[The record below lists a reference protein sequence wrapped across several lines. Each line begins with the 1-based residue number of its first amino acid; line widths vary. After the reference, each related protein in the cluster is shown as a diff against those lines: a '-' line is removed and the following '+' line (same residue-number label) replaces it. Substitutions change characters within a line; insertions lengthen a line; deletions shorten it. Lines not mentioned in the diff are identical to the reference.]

1 MASWEEFSRIIAEAK
16 HSKKLDP
23 VGKEDADVD
32 NDGDSDSS
40 DSYLKKRRAAVGAA
54 IAADKKKKV
63 AEALDPVGKEDKDID
78 NDGDHDKSDKYL
90 LNRRKVRS
98 KIIAPKEKLKTD
110 RDMFNI
116 PKSEQEAAKERLLAK
131 AKAKREKVKEEV
143 EAVDEELQGK
153 AREKGEELLKKTK
166 GKPNQFM
173 KNSRINWLLG
183 KSKHHPSHEYGTVSR
198 SAEEKGQSRAPKQT
212 KARKGQTK
220 KQGVKT
226 LGGGG
231 GNVGSYGMPQKDT
244 LPRGKGNKAARRA
257 GKSVEDTRKEDF
269 EFWVHNLLDEGY
281 DLSDYTWDEM
291 YEFYLDEAMSS
302 EEVEDIQ
309 EKGMSSAEMS
319 SVLKGHKY
327 SKKQLL
333 DMSKKSTKEGRHG
346 EADALYKE
354 FSKEEVESIEEKAVS
369 KAQQR
374 FFGMVRAA
382 QKGEMDSP
390 SAEVSKVASSMSK
403 SDVKDFAKTKHDKL
417 PEKKEV
423 KEATYPSDFKN
434 PDGSRRAVAKKKY
447 GRPKQH
453 DQETDRSGRRKTVD
467 ESSLVER
474 ILEEV
479 LNEAPRGTIPGGPN
493 KSRKYKAI
501 AKRAKLAAAVNKAMK
516 DDDSETA
523 KKEAKE
529 RKKKDAAERKEKAKG
544 EVKAKN
550 TATERAA
557 RVSAAG
563 RVKAARIARETER
576 EKEAARTERQRERY
590 AQSDKTKA
598 EKTKQAK
605 EKEKQ
610 KELDKKQKEKVAAE
624 EGKKKKRAA
633 DRAELKSGIRS
644 AFSGDTKVAGGKSD
658 AEDMGAV
665 MSNVGGAL
673 KGAAKIGVAVG
684 KYAWKR
690 RQAKKAEKA
699 EAEQNKKPESTSAK
713 PEGQKKE
720 QKALPA
726 AKETL
731 GQRARKDKDLKNKLM
746 KDRNEEF
753 SNWRE
758 EFILEVGE
766 RGSEQK
772 IIDVTKKK
780 NKVEVNPNMGEE
792 VLNELLP
799 ALGALA
805 VGGKAALGK
814 VVAGTAAR
822 AAGGAVA
829 KGIAKKGAGMAAKG
843 ALRKK
848 AVDFTARKAGEVTAD
863 VVQKKIEKKFMD
875 EPEYQ
880 EGYVPEDWQSVN
892 RKDKTDGLSQ
902 KAVDAYRRE
911 NPGSKLQTAVTE
923 KKPTGKRAER
933 RKSFCRRMSGMKKRL
948 TSAET
953 ARDPDSRINKALRRW
968 NCN

>member
-1 MASWEEFSRIIAEAK
+1 M
-16 HSKKLDP
+16 
-23 VGKEDADVD
+23 
-32 NDGDSDSS
+32 
-40 DSYLKKRRAAVGAA
+40 
-54 IAADKKKKV
+54 
-63 AEALDPVGKEDKDID
+63 
-78 NDGDHDKSDKYL
+78 
-90 LNRRKVRS
+90 
-98 KIIAPKEKLKTD
+98 PK
-110 RDMFNI
+110 
-116 PKSEQEAAKERLLAK
+116 
-131 AKAKREKVKEEV
+131 
-143 EAVDEELQGK
+143 
-153 AREKGEELLKKTK
+153 
-166 GKPNQFM
+166 
-173 KNSRINWLLG
+173 
-183 KSKHHPSHEYGTVSR
+183 
-198 SAEEKGQSRAPKQT
+198 
-212 KARKGQTK
+212 
-220 KQGVKT
+220 
-226 LGGGG
+226 
-231 GNVGSYGMPQKDT
+231 KDT

-269 EFWVHNLLDEGY
+269 EFWVHNRLDEGY

-291 YEFYLDEAMSS
+291 YEFYLK

-346 EADALYKE
+346 EADAFYKE
-354 FSKEEVESIEEKAVS
+354 FSKEEVEHIEEKAVS

-390 SAEVSKVASSMSK
+390 SAEVSKAASSMSK

-417 PEKKEV
+417 PEKKET
-423 KEATYPSDFKN
+423 KEE
-434 PDGSRRAVAKKKY
+434 V
-447 GRPKQH
+447 
-453 DQETDRSGRRKTVD
+453 
-467 ESSLVER
+467 SLVDK

-479 LNEAPRGTIPGGPN
+479 LNEAPKGTIPGGPN
-493 KSRKYKAI
+493 KSRKYRAI
-501 AKRAKLAAAVNKAMK
+501 AKRAKWAAAVNKAMK

-624 EGKKKKRAA
+624 EGKKKKKAA

-766 RGSEQK
+766 KGSEQK

-843 ALRKK
+843 AMRKK
-848 AVDFTARKAGEVTAD
+848 AVDFAARKGGEITAD
-863 VVQKKIEKKFMD
+863 VVQKKIEKKFMN

-933 RKSFCRRMSGMKKRL
+933 RKSFCRRMKGMKKRL

>member
-1 MASWEEFSRIIAEAK
+1 MASWEEFSRIITEAK

-54 IAADKKKKV
+54 IAADRKKKV
-63 AEALDPVGKEDKDID
+63 EEALDPVGKEDKDID

-116 PKSEQEAAKERLLAK
+116 PKSERDAAKERLLAK

-143 EAVDEELQGK
+143 E
-153 AREKGEELLKKTK
+153 
-166 GKPNQFM
+166 
-173 KNSRINWLLG
+173 
-183 KSKHHPSHEYGTVSR
+183 
-198 SAEEKGQSRAPKQT
+198 
-212 KARKGQTK
+212 
-220 KQGVKT
+220 
-226 LGGGG
+226 
-231 GNVGSYGMPQKDT
+231 
-244 LPRGKGNKAARRA
+244 
-257 GKSVEDTRKEDF
+257 
-269 EFWVHNLLDEGY
+269 
-281 DLSDYTWDEM
+281 
-291 YEFYLDEAMSS
+291 
-302 EEVEDIQ
+302 DIQ
-309 EKGMSSAEMS
+309 ERGMSSDEMS
-319 SVLKGHKY
+319 KVLKGHKY

-354 FSKEEVESIEEKAVS
+354 FAKEAVDTKEYEKVAKERAPKDDEKFAYGFKDNKRRVKDLKKLKRMVRHYDALKKGDPMVDSYELEGENIEEKAVS
-369 KAQQR
+369 RAQQR

-382 QKGEMDSP
+382 QKGEMENP
-390 SAEVSKVASSMSK
+390 STEVTKAATSMSK

-423 KEATYPSDFKN
+423 KEATYPSDFRN
-434 PDGSRRAVAKKKY
+434 PDGSKRAVAKKKY

-624 EGKKKKRAA
+624 EGKKKKKAA

-644 AFSGDTKVAGGKSD
+644 AFSGNTKVAGGKSD

-699 EAEQNKKPESTSAK
+699 ESEQNKKPESTSAK

-766 RGSEQK
+766 KGSEQK

-792 VLNELLP
+792 VVNEALPLL
-799 ALGALA
+799 GVLA
-805 VGGKAALGK
+805 AGGKAALGK
-814 VVAGTAAR
+814 AVAGTAAR

-843 ALRKK
+843 AMRKK
-848 AVDFTARKAGEVTAD
+848 AVDFAARKGGEITAD

-880 EGYVPEDWQSVN
+880 EEYVPEDWQSVN

-933 RKSFCRRMSGMKKRL
+933 RKSFCRRMKGMKSKL
-948 TSAET
+948 TSAKT
-953 ARDPDSRINKALRRW
+953 SRDPDSRINKALRRW

>member
-54 IAADKKKKV
+54 IAADRKKKV
-63 AEALDPVGKEDKDID
+63 EEALDPVGKEDKDID

-116 PKSEQEAAKERLLAK
+116 PKSERDAAKERLLAK

-143 EAVDEELQGK
+143 E
-153 AREKGEELLKKTK
+153 
-166 GKPNQFM
+166 
-173 KNSRINWLLG
+173 
-183 KSKHHPSHEYGTVSR
+183 
-198 SAEEKGQSRAPKQT
+198 
-212 KARKGQTK
+212 
-220 KQGVKT
+220 
-226 LGGGG
+226 
-231 GNVGSYGMPQKDT
+231 
-244 LPRGKGNKAARRA
+244 
-257 GKSVEDTRKEDF
+257 
-269 EFWVHNLLDEGY
+269 
-281 DLSDYTWDEM
+281 
-291 YEFYLDEAMSS
+291 
-302 EEVEDIQ
+302 DIQ
-309 EKGMSSAEMS
+309 ERGMSSDEMS
-319 SVLKGHKY
+319 KVLKGHKY

-354 FSKEEVESIEEKAVS
+354 FAKEAVDTKEYEKVAKERAPKDDEKFAYGFKDNKRRVKDLKKLKRMVRHYDALKKGDPMVDSYELEGENIEEKAVS
-369 KAQQR
+369 RAQQR

-382 QKGEMDSP
+382 QKGEMENP
-390 SAEVSKVASSMSK
+390 STEVTKAATSMSK

-423 KEATYPSDFKN
+423 KEATYPSDFRN
-434 PDGSRRAVAKKKY
+434 PDGSKRAVAKKKY

-624 EGKKKKRAA
+624 EGKKKKKAA

-644 AFSGDTKVAGGKSD
+644 AFSGNTKVAGGKSD

-699 EAEQNKKPESTSAK
+699 ESEQNKKPESTSAK

-766 RGSEQK
+766 KGSEQK

-805 VGGKAALGK
+805 VGGKAVLGK
-814 VVAGTAAR
+814 AIAGTAAR

-843 ALRKK
+843 AMRKK
-848 AVDFTARKAGEVTAD
+848 AVDFAARKGGEITAD

-880 EGYVPEDWQSVN
+880 EEYVPEDWQSVN

-933 RKSFCRRMSGMKKRL
+933 RKSFCRRMKGMKSKL
-948 TSAET
+948 TSAKT
-953 ARDPDSRINKALRRW
+953 SRDPDSRINKALRRW

>member
-131 AKAKREKVKEEV
+131 AKAKR
-143 EAVDEELQGK
+143 
-153 AREKGEELLKKTK
+153 
-166 GKPNQFM
+166 M
-173 KNSRINWLLG
+173 K
-183 KSKHHPSHEYGTVSR
+183 
-198 SAEEKGQSRAPKQT
+198 
-212 KARKGQTK
+212 
-220 KQGVKT
+220 
-226 LGGGG
+226 
-231 GNVGSYGMPQKDT
+231 
-244 LPRGKGNKAARRA
+244 
-257 GKSVEDTRKEDF
+257 
-269 EFWVHNLLDEGY
+269 
-281 DLSDYTWDEM
+281 
-291 YEFYLDEAMSS
+291 

-346 EADALYKE
+346 EADAFYKE
-354 FSKEEVESIEEKAVS
+354 FSKEEVEHIEEKSVS

-390 SAEVSKVASSMSK
+390 SAEVSKAASSMSK

-423 KEATYPSDFKN
+423 KEATYPSDFKK
-434 PDGSRRAVAKKKY
+434 GSGVAKKKY
-447 GRPKQH
+447 GRPQQH

-501 AKRAKLAAAVNKAMK
+501 AKRAKLAAAVNKAMR

-529 RKKKDAAERKEKAKG
+529 RKKKDAAEKKEKAKG

-624 EGKKKKRAA
+624 EGKKKKKAA

-766 RGSEQK
+766 KGSEQK

-814 VVAGTAAR
+814 MVAGTAAR

-902 KAVDAYRRE
+902 KAVNAYRRE

-933 RKSFCRRMSGMKKRL
+933 RKSFCRRMKGMKSKL
-948 TSAET
+948 TSAKT
-953 ARDPDSRINKALRRW
+953 SRDPDSRINKALRRW

>member
-131 AKAKREKVKEEV
+131 AKAKR
-143 EAVDEELQGK
+143 
-153 AREKGEELLKKTK
+153 
-166 GKPNQFM
+166 M
-173 KNSRINWLLG
+173 K
-183 KSKHHPSHEYGTVSR
+183 
-198 SAEEKGQSRAPKQT
+198 
-212 KARKGQTK
+212 
-220 KQGVKT
+220 
-226 LGGGG
+226 
-231 GNVGSYGMPQKDT
+231 
-244 LPRGKGNKAARRA
+244 
-257 GKSVEDTRKEDF
+257 
-269 EFWVHNLLDEGY
+269 
-281 DLSDYTWDEM
+281 
-291 YEFYLDEAMSS
+291 

-309 EKGMSSAEMS
+309 EKGMSSDEMS

-354 FSKEEVESIEEKAVS
+354 FSKEEVEHIEEKAVS

-382 QKGEMDSP
+382 QKGEMENP
-390 SAEVSKVASSMSK
+390 STEVTKAATSMSK

-423 KEATYPSDFKN
+423 KEATYPSDFKK
-434 PDGSRRAVAKKKY
+434 GSGVAKKKY
-447 GRPKQH
+447 GRPQQH

-493 KSRKYKAI
+493 KSRKYRAI

-523 KKEAKE
+523 KKEAEE

-590 AQSDKTKA
+590 AQSEKTKA

-624 EGKKKKRAA
+624 EGKKKKKAA

-699 EAEQNKKPESTSAK
+699 ESEQNKKPESTSAK

-766 RGSEQK
+766 KGSEQK

-792 VLNELLP
+792 VVNEALPLL
-799 ALGALA
+799 GVLA
-805 VGGKAALGK
+805 AGGKAALGK
-814 VVAGTAAR
+814 AVAGTAAR

-829 KGIAKKGAGMAAKG
+829 KGIATKGAGMAAKG
-843 ALRKK
+843 AMRKK
-848 AVDFTARKAGEVTAD
+848 AVDFAARKGGEITAD

-902 KAVDAYRRE
+902 KAVNAYRRE

-933 RKSFCRRMSGMKKRL
+933 RKSFCRRMKGMKSKL
-948 TSAET
+948 TSAKT
-953 ARDPDSRINKALRRW
+953 SRDPDSRINKALRRW